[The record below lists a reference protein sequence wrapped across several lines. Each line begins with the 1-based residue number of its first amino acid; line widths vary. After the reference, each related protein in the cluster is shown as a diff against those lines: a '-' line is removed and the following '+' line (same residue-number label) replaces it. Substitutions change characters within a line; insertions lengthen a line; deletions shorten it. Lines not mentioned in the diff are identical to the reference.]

1 MATDTAHEAVVAR
14 GLVKRYGQRIAVDG
28 IDVSIGRGECFG
40 FLGPN
45 GAGKTTTMRMLSCLT
60 DRDEGRLRVLG
71 LDPREQPRHLKARV
85 GVVAQETTL
94 DLELTVAEN
103 VLVFARYFDLTGG
116 PARERTVRLLDF
128 VGLSERAG
136 EPVERLSGGM
146 KRRLQIARALVNEPE
161 LVLLDEPTTGLDPQA
176 RHVVWDRLRQLRRD
190 GTTLVLSTHY
200 MDEAEKLCDRLVVM
214 DEGRI
219 VSEGSPEG
227 LRERVTGPEV
237 VELVVPAAQ
246 HAALAAALG
255 DGARGHQSDGDLL
268 LLFTEDAGSLADA
281 VRARAPAAEVR
292 AARKTGLED
301 VFLML
306 TGRRLREAL

>member
-1 MATDTAHEAVVAR
+1 
-14 GLVKRYGQRIAVDG
+14 
-28 IDVSIGRGECFG
+28 
-40 FLGPN
+40 
-45 GAGKTTTMRMLSCLT
+45 
-60 DRDEGRLRVLG
+60 
-71 LDPREQPRHLKARV
+71 
-85 GVVAQETTL
+85 
-94 DLELTVAEN
+94 
-103 VLVFARYFDLTGG
+103 
-116 PARERTVRLLDF
+116 
-128 VGLSERAG
+128 
-136 EPVERLSGGM
+136 
-146 KRRLQIARALVNEPE
+146 
-161 LVLLDEPTTGLDPQA
+161 
-176 RHVVWDRLRQLRRD
+176 
-190 GTTLVLSTHY
+190 
-200 MDEAEKLCDRLVVM
+200 M